1 MAADP
6 YSTLGVSRTASE
18 KDIKSAYRKLA
29 KELHPDTNK
38 DNPKAAERFSEVT
51 GAYDLLS
58 DKDKRAKFDRGE
70 IDAEGNPMGFG
81 GFGGGSGGFGGAGF
95 GGNPGGQR
103 GFGGGFGGN
112 DGIDLEDL
120 FGGIF
125 GGGGQRG
132 GMGGGFA
139 GMGGGMGG
147 SAGMGGRSRAAPR
160 GGNVNYRLAVP
171 LTDAAELKPQRITL
185 SDGKTIDL
193 KLPNGLEDGTQ
204 MRLAGKGEQGP
215 GGAGDAI
222 VTIQIQ
228 PHAFFR
234 QDGDDLRV
242 DLPITLDE
250 ALNGGKV
257 KAPTA
262 AGAVILSVPTGS
274 SSGKVLRLKGRG
286 MVRKDGSRGDLLIT
300 LQIVLPE
307 SDADLAKRLEGWK
320 DPRDVRA
327 KLGI

>member
-6 YSTLGVSRTASE
+6 YSTLGVSRGASE

-51 GAYDLLS
+51 RAYDLLS
-58 DKDKRAKFDRGE
+58 DKARRAQFDRGE
-70 IDAEGNPMGFG
+70 IDAEGNPANPFAG
-81 GFGGGSGGFGGAGF
+81 GFGGGG
-95 GGNPGGQR
+95 PGGQR
-103 GFGGGFGGN
+103 GFSGGFGGD
-112 DGIDLEDL
+112 DGIDLEDI

-125 GGGGQRG
+125 GGGARG
-132 GMGGGFA
+132 G

-147 SAGMGGRSRAAPR
+147 GFGGGRGRAAPR
-160 GGNVNYRLAVP
+160 GANVNYRLAVP

-193 KLPNGLEDGTQ
+193 KLPAGVEDGTQ
-204 MRLAGKGEQGP
+204 MRLSGKGEPGP

-228 PHAFFR
+228 PHAFFKR
-234 QDGDDLRV
+234 DGDDLRL
-242 DLPITLDE
+242 DLPLTLDE
-250 ALNGGKV
+250 AVAGAKV
-257 KAPTA
+257 KAPTP
-262 AGAVILSVPTGS
+262 AGAVMLSVPPGV

-286 MVRKDGSRGDLLIT
+286 MSRKDGTRGDQLIS
-300 LQIVLPE
+300 LEIVLPE
-307 SDADLAKRLEGWK
+307 GDAELARRLEGWT
-320 DPRDVRA
+320 DGRDVRG
-327 KLGI
+327 KLGV